1 MERLAALLATSST
14 AIASFLQ
21 RHIFLQPTIRQFL
34 PTAAQN
40 SRIRPLRSQLLSVW
54 DRSMIY
60 SFRFPMIS
68 GQLPGYLLTRR
79 VKAAR

>member
-1 MERLAALLATSST
+1 MERLAALLAMSSP

-34 PTAAQN
+34 PTAAHN
-40 SRIRPLRSQLLSVW
+40 SRIRPLRSQLLFVC
-54 DRSMIY
+54 DRSMTY
-60 SFRFPMIS
+60 SFPCPMIS